1 MPKLVKKSNST
12 GSLARGK
19 EGKEGKGVKEG
30 SEGVQLVN
38 LRVTAKEPGEA
49 SEFQGEST
57 SQVRVAGLRKNR

>member
-38 LRVTAKEPGEA
+38 LRVTGKEPGE
-49 SEFQGEST
+49 SLEFQGEST